1 MKNSIDDV
9 IHDVD
14 EIHLRLLIET
24 SQLSCICFRCSDK
37 NQLKTLTFKKFSP
50 CLALTVN
57 RLHINAKDQLIDTQ
71 GNTYELIYIIEFDRT
86 LRSILNV
93 YQRHDIEFVIVDG
106 IDISNRRSTIDSQGK
121 FLTLWMSQKLNSH
134 NNTQVSLSQSI
145 ISTSQI
151 IPNSTVD
158 NDNSRTCDN
167 LSSTNNSQSDS
178 SSLSPATTLSE
189 GTSDNVTITDIYL
202 TLLHSTNRNHSEI
215 EHDHTINTSASNT
228 LLSVNNNQ
236 TQQRR
241 EETSSSSSSSIS
253 NSTNRSLKQLS
264 SPRKSKRTHPYT
276 TA

>member
-1 MKNSIDDV
+1 IDDV

-241 EETSSSSSSSIS
+241 EETSSSSSIS